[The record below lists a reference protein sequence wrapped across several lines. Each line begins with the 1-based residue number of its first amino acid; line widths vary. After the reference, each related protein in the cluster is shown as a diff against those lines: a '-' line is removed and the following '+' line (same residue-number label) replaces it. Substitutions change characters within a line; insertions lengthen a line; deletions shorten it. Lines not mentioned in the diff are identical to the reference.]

1 MFDFPKSTLFDR
13 RIPKTKFYE
22 HLQVNNKLEQMF
34 IKEID
39 KIIWKYKL
47 SPDTLN
53 IDSGNYISEIEL
65 LEVRLRQEKVSHN
78 IIEQIDRE
86 IPYHIVF
93 IINYANK
100 YQLWVSYKEQH
111 KNREGK
117 FKVDTYFK
125 TDWIKQEN
133 LELKI
138 EGLNLD
144 QVYESFIQQIG
155 QDQIIVDKDEG
166 LKRAVEQSKERDK
179 LKRKIHLMEKKIAKE
194 KQFKKQVSMVSE
206 LRQLKAQLDGEQP

>member
-39 KIIWKYKL
+39 KIVWKYKL

-53 IDSGNYISEIEL
+53 IDSGNYINEIEL
-65 LEVRLRQEKVSHN
+65 LEVRLKQEKVSHN

-100 YQLWVSYKEQH
+100 YQLWVSYKERH

-133 LELKI
+133 LKLKI

-144 QVYESFIQQIG
+144 QVYESFIQQI
-155 QDQIIVDKDEG
+155 D
-166 LKRAVEQSKERDK
+166 
-179 LKRKIHLMEKKIAKE
+179 RKSTRLNSSHVAI
-194 KQFKKQVSMVSE
+194 
-206 LRQLKAQLDGEQP
+206 